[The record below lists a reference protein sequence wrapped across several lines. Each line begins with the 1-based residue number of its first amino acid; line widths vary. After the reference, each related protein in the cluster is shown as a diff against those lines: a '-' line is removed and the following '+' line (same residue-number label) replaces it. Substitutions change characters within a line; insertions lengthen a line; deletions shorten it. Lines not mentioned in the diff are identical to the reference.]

1 MTRAVEH
8 SIRIIG
14 GQWRGTRIAVAHR
27 AQLRPSADRVR
38 ETLFNWLTPALPGA
52 RCLDL
57 YAGTGVLG
65 FEALSRGAHSAHLV
79 EKDAALVTRLNAL
92 KARLKADHAS
102 VHSADVLGWLNGPA
116 IAYDIVFLDPP
127 FHRGQITTVLARLTH
142 GWLAPAA
149 LVYVE
154 CEPAATFE
162 CGSLVP
168 HREANT
174 RHVRYMLLRH
184 TP

>member
-1 MTRAVEH
+1 MTRPVEH

-38 ETLFNWLTPALPGA
+38 ETLFNWLAPQLPGA

-65 FEALSRGAHSAHLV
+65 FEALSRGAHSTHLI
-79 EKDAALVTRLNAL
+79 EKDGALVARLNAL
-92 KARLKADHAS
+92 KDRLKAQQAS
-102 VHSADVLGWLNGPA
+102 VHGADVLTWLHGPA
-116 IAYDIVFLDPP
+116 TPHDIVFVDPP
-127 FHRGQITTVLARLTH
+127 FHRGQVATVLARLAH
-142 GWLAPAA
+142 GWLAPGA

-154 CEPAATFE
+154 CEPEAVFE
-162 CGSLVP
+162 RGTLTP
-168 HREANT
+168 HREGST
-174 RHVRYMLLRH
+174 RQVRYMLLRH
-184 TP
+184 DQ